1 MSSLAKVKTHQQT
14 LFYRELD
21 LVLLLQKV
29 EPGRTHIVISDSTAT
44 PPFANIV
51 ISVTV
56 STVTHPSGN
65 IVISVST
72 ATLPF
77 ANIVI
82 SVGTVPPLSANIN
95 RLSGAWGGTRQG
107 CTI

>member
-1 MSSLAKVKTHQQT
+1 MSYLAKIKTHQQT

-21 LVLLLQKV
+21 LVLLVQKV

-51 ISVTV
+51 ISV
-56 STVTHPSGN
+56 STVIYPSGN

-72 ATLPF
+72 VTP
-77 ANIVI
+77 ANIT
-82 SVGTVPPLSANIN
+82 S
-95 RLSGAWGGTRQG
+95 GTRQG